1 MAKKILIDSK
11 TEMKTAVSFMEEIL
25 GDRGVPKNIRAA
37 VERARQKLNAEI
49 DLDSNLSS
57 AIYELDDVSADINM
71 PEHTRTT
78 LWEIVSEL
86 ERVKELIKK

>member
-1 MAKKILIDSK
+1 MAKKIPVDSK
-11 TEMKTAVSFMEEIL
+11 IEMKTAISFMEEVL

-37 VERARQKLNAEI
+37 VERARQKLNAEV

-57 AIYELDDVSADINM
+57 AIYELDDVSSDINM

>member
-1 MAKKILIDSK
+1 MAKKPAMDAK

-25 GDRGVPKNIRAA
+25 GDRRVPKNIRAA
-37 VERARQKLNAEI
+37 VERARQKLESEV

-57 AIYELDDVSADINM
+57 AIYELDDISADINM